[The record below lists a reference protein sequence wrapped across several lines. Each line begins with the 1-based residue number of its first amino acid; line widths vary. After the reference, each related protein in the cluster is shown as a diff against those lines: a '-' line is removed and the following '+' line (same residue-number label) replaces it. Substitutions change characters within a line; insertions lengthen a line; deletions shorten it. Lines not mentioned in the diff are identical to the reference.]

1 MVSHDGRD
9 ATDRSAL
16 ELTTQLAGQLSRLVS
31 DEIALAKAELFTSA
45 RQAALGSGLFAA
57 AALLGLTAWLCI
69 VATVIVGITYSVPV
83 WAAIF
88 SVGGGL
94 ALIGGGLAMLGRKHL
109 RKGAGI
115 PPLRMTTESVRKE
128 LAGLAASG
136 SAAANGAKEG
146 AAKETGGERGQR

>member
-16 ELTTQLAGQLSRLVS
+16 ELTTQLAGQLSKLVS
-31 DEIALAKAELFTSA
+31 DEIALAKAELFTGA
-45 RQAALGSGLFAA
+45 RQAALGSGLFAM

-69 VATVIVGITYSVPV
+69 VATVIVGVTYAVPV

-88 SVGGGL
+88 AVGGGL
-94 ALIGGGLAMLGRKHL
+94 GLIGGGLALLGRKHL
-109 RKGAGI
+109 RKGTGI

-128 LAGLAASG
+128 LSELAASG
-136 SAAANGAKEG
+136 SVAANGAKEG
-146 AAKETGGERGQR
+146 TRERGQR